1 MMHLSGLLAGVVQYH
16 WPGDIEGT
24 CEIIMSQDTDIDG
37 FTEYARRRMGGC
49 WSAEYKYFVE
59 YYSRTQWTTDIMRQW
74 LFQTC
79 NEYGWYQTSGSN
91 NQPFGS
97 SFPVDFYYQ
106 WCTDIYDI
114 SFYSDS
120 INHNINVTN
129 LNHNGKNPNI
139 TNVYSTQG
147 QLDPWRPMGVQED
160 VNYLAPT
167 VIIPMASHCADFFP
181 IDFYYQWCTDLYDE
195 SFYNDSINYNIY
207 VTNLN
212 QNGMNPI
219 ITNVYSTHGQLD
231 PWRPMG
237 VQENVNSFA
246 PTAVIPMASHCADL
260 YSISDDDSP
269 EMLASK
275 LRTTSLNKFVSIVW
289 RTLVT
294 EEWIEQ
300 KLDNFDDNNNATYQM
315 RYLANAEFYQP
326 GGPIFIYVGGEWSVS
341 PGWITGGHTFDMA
354 RELNGYL
361 FYTEHRFY
369 GQSRPTPDLSFE
381 NLQYLHVNQALADLA
396 HFIEVKKQE
405 IPGASSSGVIL
416 VGASYS
422 ATMVT
427 WFRQYYPHLIN
438 GAWSSSAPLLAKAD
452 FVEYFETVGESIRIV
467 SGDECYNRLDGAFR
481 EAERMIE
488 AGEFAALSE
497 LFNLCQPLT
506 NNQLDIWNFFSSL
519 SGLLAGVVQYHW
531 PGDIEGTCEII
542 MSQDTDIDGFAEYA
556 RRRMGGC
563 WSAEYEYFVEY
574 YSRTQWT
581 NNIMRQWLFQTC
593 NEYGWYQTSGSNNF
607 CSIHSSVTTLGSILG
622 VGGGGSRCKSSKIFH
637 GLDSTSQIP
646 NVSNRKCK
654 IL

>member
-1 MMHLSGLLAGVVQYH
+1 MKTSQRILYFLLLSLG
-16 WPGDIEGT
+16 I
-24 CEIIMSQDTDIDG
+24 CEVLSNPWKILEDLHREPPPPTPKIDP
-37 FTEYARRRMGGC
+37 R
-49 WSAEYKYFVE
+49 V
-59 YYSRTQWTTDIMRQW
+59 
-74 LFQTC
+74 
-79 NEYGWYQTSGSN
+79 
-91 NQPFGS
+91 
-97 SFPVDFYYQ
+97 
-106 WCTDIYDI
+106 
-114 SFYSDS
+114 
-120 INHNINVTN
+120 
-129 LNHNGKNPNI
+129 
-139 TNVYSTQG
+139 
-147 QLDPWRPMGVQED
+147 
-160 VNYLAPT
+160 
-167 VIIPMASHCADFFP
+167 
-181 IDFYYQWCTDLYDE
+181 
-195 SFYNDSINYNIY
+195 
-207 VTNLN
+207 
-212 QNGMNPI
+212 
-219 ITNVYSTHGQLD
+219 
-231 PWRPMG
+231 
-237 VQENVNSFA
+237 
-246 PTAVIPMASHCADL
+246 
-260 YSISDDDSP
+260 
-269 EMLASK
+269 
-275 LRTTSLNKFVSIVW
+275 
-289 RTLVT
+289 VT

-593 NEYGWYQTSGSNNF
+593 NEYGWYQTSGSNNQPF
-607 CSIHSSVTTLGSILG
+607 GSSFPIDFYYQWCTDLYDESFYNDSINYNIYVTNLNQNGMNPIITNVYSTHGQLDPWRPMGVQENVNSFAPTAVIPMASHCADLYSISDDDSPEMLA
-622 VGGGGSRCKSSKIFH
+622 SKLRTTSLVRQWLFIF
-637 GLDSTSQIP
+637 
-646 NVSNRKCK
+646 
-654 IL
+654 